1 MKTMKDFKQEHLIKE
16 YAGLKGLLKG
26 KLSK

>member
-1 MKTMKDFKQEHLIKE
+1 MKTMQDFKNEHLVKVNSK
-16 YAGLKGLLKG
+16 LRGLLKG

>member
-1 MKTMKDFKQEHLIKE
+1 MKTTQDFKNEHLIKVNSK
-16 YAGLKGLLKG
+16 LRGLLKG

>member
-1 MKTMKDFKQEHLIKE
+1 MKTTKDFKQEHLAKE
-16 YAGLKGLLKG
+16 YAKLKGLLKG